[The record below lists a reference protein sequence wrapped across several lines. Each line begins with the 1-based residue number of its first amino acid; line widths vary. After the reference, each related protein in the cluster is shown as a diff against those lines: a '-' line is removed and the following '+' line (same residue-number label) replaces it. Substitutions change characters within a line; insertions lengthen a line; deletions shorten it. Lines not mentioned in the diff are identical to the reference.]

1 MKKQIITIDFDVIMA
16 PSIIFYN
23 PLVPHTEWDD
33 ILSYPMGQALQA
45 DYGLYYKLTEFL
57 MYITKNLSANQIHF
71 ITNHEQV
78 VNFLDSN
85 ETYNIIN
92 IDHHHDMGYGNS
104 RNPDADLN
112 CSNWVKILMDKEQ
125 CVSYTWIRNEN
136 SETDPEIE
144 NIYHNKILREVDL
157 YQLPVPEQLFIVVSP
172 EWVPPQFTYLLD
184 CWFVIL
190 NRLYDVNF
198 TLH

>member
-1 MKKQIITIDFDVIMA
+1 MKKQIITIDFEVIMA

-57 MYITKNLSANQIHF
+57 MYITKNLSASQIHF
-71 ITNHEQV
+71 VTNHEQV
-78 VNFLDSN
+78 VSFLDSN

-112 CSNWVKILMDKEQ
+112 CSNWVKILMDKKQ

-144 NIYHNKILREVDL
+144 NIYHDKILREVDL